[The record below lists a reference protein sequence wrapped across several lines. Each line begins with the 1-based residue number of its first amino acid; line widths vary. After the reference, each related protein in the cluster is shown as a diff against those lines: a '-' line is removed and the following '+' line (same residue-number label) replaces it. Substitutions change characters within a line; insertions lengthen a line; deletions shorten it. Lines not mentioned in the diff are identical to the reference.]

1 MLNCAVLAAC
11 SALYGSHGCVRV
23 IMSQLCVAM
32 QDGLQAKPMWYSCY
46 AIKSAHTHNRSP
58 PRACAT
64 AAMGSDAAFRH
75 TVCAC
80 MSLSLAVQMALH
92 AVHKL

>member
-1 MLNCAVLAAC
+1 
-11 SALYGSHGCVRV
+11 
-23 IMSQLCVAM
+23 MSQLCVAM

-64 AAMGSDAAFRH
+64 AAMVAMLLSD
-75 TVCAC
+75 TQCVLAC
-80 MSLSLAVQMALH
+80 RSVLQYKWPLH